1 MTEGLDSPSPYPA
14 VISGTGLIPG
24 YLLKLAAG
32 GIRWW
37 SLGTENNC
45 KEQTSGQGWP
55 WLGVMGSGRTF
66 HSQRQVIP
74 SQPRLPLGQESKS
87 LSLPMC
93 LQLKMQDV
101 LIRKG
106 HRKDICFSCCAFFL
120 IHKHT
125 HTHTHSRPTHS
136 LCLSLYNF
144 SSSTS
149 STPFPSHV
157 FPSFR
162 NNHGL

>member
-55 WLGVMGSGRTF
+55 WLGVMGS
-66 HSQRQVIP
+66 I
-74 SQPRLPLGQESKS
+74 LNK
-87 LSLPMC
+87 
-93 LQLKMQDV
+93 LKN
-101 LIRKG
+101 ISAKEN
-106 HRKDICFSCCAFFL
+106 A
-120 IHKHT
+120 
-125 HTHTHSRPTHS
+125 
-136 LCLSLYNF
+136 
-144 SSSTS
+144 
-149 STPFPSHV
+149 TP
-157 FPSFR
+157 
-162 NNHGL
+162 